1 MSKEFVASRLDVA
14 AFAREGAS
22 LAGREP
28 LRQRS
33 RLLDETRG
41 EGADLPVQWTAQGQA
56 VAVTGGDPQVW
67 LHLKASAVLPLTCQ
81 RCLAPVDVTL
91 TVDRAFRFV
100 ADEATALAQDDESE
114 EDLLVLSREFDLVE
128 LVEDELL
135 MDQGADH
142 GRPAE
147 QEVSVQARHAP
158 LAQRPDTPASP
169 WSPPPAKPTC
179 ATTSARPAFTVAARC
194 SRPSPKPDC
203 RAVPPEARRYSMRST
218 GFCV

>member
-135 MDQGADH
+135 REM
-142 GRPAE
+142 PAVPRH
-147 QEVSVQARHAP
+147 EVCPTEVKLVATDAEFEAQAA
-158 LAQRPDTPASP
+158 
-169 WSPPPAKPTC
+169 AKPH
-179 ATTSARPAFTVAARC
+179 PFAALQ
-194 SRPSPKPDC
+194 KLKADK
-203 RAVPPEARRYSMRST
+203 
-218 GFCV
+218 GN